1 MAGDG
6 ITVRLEGIDEL
17 KRALGDAAV
26 KIRTKAVR
34 AALREAGKVIQAQA
48 KVNAP
53 LLKAP
58 ARNRRRG
65 TVARNISVRPSKFAR
80 RDGNEGVYVSV
91 RPLRGSRQKKL
102 GRAGANNPN
111 DPFYW
116 VFQEFGW
123 QPRAPKKG
131 KGPRAQRVPGRYFMT
146 SAAQTKG
153 QEAISVF
160 MNRVVPQIEKLN
172 ERAGRVG

>member
-1 MAGDG
+1 MVADG
-6 ITVRLEGIDEL
+6 ITVKLEGVDEL
-17 KRALGDAAV
+17 KRALADAA
-26 KIRTKAVR
+26 KQIRTKAVR
-34 AALREAGKVIQAQA
+34 GALREAGNVIKKQAQIS
-48 KVNAP
+48 AP
-53 LLKAP
+53 VLTAP
-58 ARNRRRG
+58 VKNRKTG
-65 TVARNISVRPSKFAR
+65 TIKRNITVRPSKFAR
-80 RDGNEGVYVSV
+80 RDGNDGVFVSV

-102 GRAGANNPN
+102 GKAGANNPN

-116 VFQEFGW
+116 FFQEFGW
-123 QPRAPKKG
+123 QPRAPKKR